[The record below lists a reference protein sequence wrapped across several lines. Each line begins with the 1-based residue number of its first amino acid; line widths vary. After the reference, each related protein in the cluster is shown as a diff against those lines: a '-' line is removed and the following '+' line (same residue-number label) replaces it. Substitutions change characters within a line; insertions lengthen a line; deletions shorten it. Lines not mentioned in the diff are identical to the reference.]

1 MDLSKWLLWKV
12 IINEWT
18 SDLRD
23 LASPTPLR
31 VMATM
36 VIVSWGESPDFLSG
50 GRRMNEV
57 AEAFWNNENLRD
69 STHYVEITRDEEV
82 GLDE

>member
-1 MDLSKWLLWKV
+1 
-12 IINEWT
+12 
-18 SDLRD
+18 
-23 LASPTPLR
+23 
-31 VMATM
+31 MATM

-69 STHYVEITRDEEV
+69 STQYVEITRDEEV